1 MRPRSHEGVS
11 RVTREERERF
21 IRNTIAE
28 FGFDKDGVRRIVDK
42 WEDDSDEAF
51 QRGVYAGQET
61 RGAQG

>member
-1 MRPRSHEGVS
+1 M
-11 RVTREERERF
+11 TREERERF